1 MTEAAARRHAAPLAN
16 YVDIDPLQLSACAP
30 NTRIVDVREDSEFV
44 GALCHIPGAQLAP
57 LRELAARAQDWDKDL
72 PVVLVCRSGRRSA
85 EAAALLARMGFRQVL
100 NLRGGMEAYRAS
112 GLPTE
117 CGPCRR

>member
-1 MTEAAARRHAAPLAN
+1 MTETTAHRHAAASAS
-16 YVDIDPLQLSACAP
+16 YDDIDPAQLSACAP
-30 NTRIVDVREDSEFV
+30 STRIVDVREGSEFV

-57 LRELAARAQDWDKDL
+57 LRELAACAEDWDREL
-72 PVVLVCRSGRRSA
+72 PVIVVCRSGRRSA
-85 EAAALLARMGFRQVL
+85 DAAALLSRMGFKQVL
-100 NLRGGMEAYRAS
+100 NLRGGMEAYRAA

>member
-1 MTEAAARRHAAPLAN
+1 MTEAKARLHAAPVAS
-16 YVDIDPLQLSACAP
+16 YVDIDPPQLSACAP

-44 GALCHIPGAQLAP
+44 GTLCHIPQAQLAP
-57 LRELAARAQDWDKDL
+57 LRELAGRAQDWDRDL

-85 EAAALLARMGFRQVL
+85 EAAALLAGMGFRQVL
-100 NLRGGMEAYRAS
+100 NLRGGMEAYRMA

-117 CGPCRR
+117 CGPCHR